1 MRNFGENFGVYISP
15 VSLTRWISHRN
26 HWKSSVAA
34 HFMPWRE
41 IWFSEVLKSHFNV
54 GGKTGKYC
62 SGNLNLN
69 PSSLHPLAKES
80 LMGWCL
86 EMTSRGKQDILPLC
100 FGHRGT
106 SVLLRGKEMMT
117 QRNFFQHDSP
127 KPCLLSLLSP
137 LKVSW
142 VLALGQGSRGSSSEA
157 LPSKSVFTDP
167 EEYLIRSVLQAPCDG
182 ISWGLERGWGWKQ
195 RFCTS
200 RLESYP

>member
-1 MRNFGENFGVYISP
+1 MRNFGENFCVYISP
-15 VSLTRWISHRN
+15 VSLIRWISHCN

-41 IWFSEVLKSHFNV
+41 IWFSEVLKSHFSV

-86 EMTSRGKQDILPLC
+86 EMISRGKQDILPLC

-117 QRNFFQHDSP
+117 QRNFFQHDSL
-127 KPCLLSLLSP
+127 KPCPLSLHWAPSRY
-137 LKVSW
+137 
-142 VLALGQGSRGSSSEA
+142 LGCLLWARGAEDLVQKLFHQNQCSQTQ
-157 LPSKSVFTDP
+157 KS
-167 EEYLIRSVLQAPCDG
+167 I
-182 ISWGLERGWGWKQ
+182 
-195 RFCTS
+195 
-200 RLESYP
+200 

>member
-117 QRNFFQHDSP
+117 QRNFEIKRGWD
-127 KPCLLSLLSP
+127 LEIW
-137 LKVSW
+137 SW
-142 VLALGQGSRGSSSEA
+142 VCYHV
-157 LPSKSVFTDP
+157 LPLMIETDLFHSKWTQWTHP
-167 EEYLIRSVLQAPCDG
+167 LP
-182 ISWGLERGWGWKQ
+182 WGRKW
-195 RFCTS
+195 S
-200 RLESYP
+200 RLLGAQSDTQMQKLCMKRVHFRELSYQVKTV